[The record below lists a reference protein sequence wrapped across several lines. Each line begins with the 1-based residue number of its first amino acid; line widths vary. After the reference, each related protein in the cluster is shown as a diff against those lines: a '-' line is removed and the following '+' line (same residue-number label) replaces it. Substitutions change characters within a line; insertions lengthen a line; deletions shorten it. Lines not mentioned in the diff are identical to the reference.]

1 MKTLTADTKI
11 TIKRSRP
18 ALTGDTKIRLS
29 QIKDLA
35 AWVED
40 RRYGI
45 GEISTKTGLMKT
57 TEGWVVPPHAARMIE
72 GQEGT
77 RGGSAGGTA
86 TRPRVYSDN
95 FETNKKELQSYAEP
109 NIKKLQEEHPEYIA
123 SIQLYTGPGSGAM
136 NEAMRTSIK
145 DAPAKVQRNIAN
157 ISQALAR
164 NKVGKDVVAYR
175 TIGADQETL
184 NSIFPGLNL
193 EGVEPQKIQNELN
206 KKLKRG
212 LTYQEKAFLSTSINP
227 NYKHHENQGNGVIKM
242 KLQVPAETRGLYV
255 DSISTH
261 AGKSQ
266 ELLLQRNTCLIYSKI
281 TYNVKTNEYYI
292 EATVKGE

>member
-1 MKTLTADTKI
+1 M
-11 TIKRSRP
+11 
-18 ALTGDTKIRLS
+18 TGDTKIRLS

-35 AWVED
+35 AWGED
-40 RRYGI
+40 AENLPPRRWADGKLHEKVSGKWQEVTEKKEQQQI
-45 GEISTKTGLMKT
+45 GKENTSRT
-57 TEGWVVPPHAARMIE
+57 
-72 GQEGT
+72 
-77 RGGSAGGTA
+77 
-86 TRPRVYSDN
+86 YSDN
-95 FETNKKELQSYAEP
+95 FEKNKEDLRQYAEP
-109 NIKKLQEEHPEYIA
+109 NIEKLKTEHPEYIA

-175 TIGADQETL
+175 TIGADQESL